1 MKKSFVVSSLS
12 AAVLAG
18 LLLVN
23 SNTKVEVAKND
34 NPGNATEQ
42 KNNTS
47 VDTAKADVQSAQTA
61 VDSAK
66 TDVDNKEKAL

>member
-23 SNTKVEVAKND
+23 SNTKVEAAKAD
-34 NPGNATEQ
+34 GQDGATEQ
-42 KNNTS
+42 
-47 VDTAKADVQSAQTA
+47 
-61 VDSAK
+61 
-66 TDVDNKEKAL
+66 